1 MKPRLPKT
9 LDSHPRAADLL
20 RGLVLEASPLWEGGE
35 HSASC
40 VEVGEDLVAALR
52 SSVQSGR
59 VIRGF
64 EAAES
69 KLAAEERGL
78 KLAPVGA
85 HPGTTVSGS
94 AAKTGTATASESA
107 TQADGATTSG
117 SASTTGDTM
126 TSESVTRAGGDEAP
140 TRNVRISRLL
150 LLANDGSPRFYRNV
164 DGLLRRHGSRLF
176 ALRLDLDALTL
187 GSLLYGPDRLTRLL
201 LIEHKDAVAAVL
213 LAVATQWERRGS
225 ETP

>member
-1 MKPRLPKT
+1 VVGGRWKRRCPLRVSKLKPRLPKA
-9 LDSHPRAADLL
+9 LDSHPRAEDLL

-52 SSVQSGR
+52 SAVQSAR

-64 EAAES
+64 EAAET

-85 HPGTTVSGS
+85 HPGTTMSVD
-94 AAKTGTATASESA
+94 AAPA
-107 TQADGATTSG
+107 
-117 SASTTGDTM
+117 GDTSRPDDATP
-126 TSESVTRAGGDEAP
+126 TSRDAAP
-140 TRNVRISRLL
+140 ARNVRISRLL

-164 DGLLRRHGSRLF
+164 DGLLRRHGPRLF

-201 LIEHKDAVAAVL
+201 LIEHKDAVAAIL
-213 LAVATQWERRGS
+213 LAVATQWERRGR

>member
-9 LDSHPRAADLL
+9 LDSHPRAEDLL

-52 SSVQSGR
+52 SAVQSGR

-85 HPGTTVSGS
+85 HPGTTVSDD
-94 AAKTGTATASESA
+94 AAP
-107 TQADGATTSG
+107 ADA
-117 SASTTGDTM
+117 ASTSDDATPASRD
-126 TSESVTRAGGDEAP
+126 VAP
-140 TRNVRISRLL
+140 ARNVRISRLL

-187 GSLLYGPDRLTRLL
+187 GGLLYGPDRLTRLL

>member
-9 LDSHPRAADLL
+9 LDSDPRAEDLL

-35 HSASC
+35 HSATY

-52 SSVQSGR
+52 SAVQSGR

-78 KLAPVGA
+78 KLAPIGS
-85 HPGTTVSGS
+85 HPGTTMPEV
-94 AAKTGTATASESA
+94 AAQADGTTTSESA
-107 TQADGATTSG
+107 TPTSG
-117 SASTTGDTM
+117 DA
-126 TSESVTRAGGDEAP
+126 AP
-140 TRNVRISRLL
+140 ARNVRISRLL

-164 DGLLRRHGSRLF
+164 DALLRRHGSRLF
-176 ALRLDLDALTL
+176 ALRLDLDALPL

>member
-9 LDSHPRAADLL
+9 LDSDPRAEDLL

-35 HSASC
+35 HSATH

-52 SSVQSGR
+52 SAVQSGR
-59 VIRGF
+59 MIRGF

-78 KLAPVGA
+78 KLAPIGA
-85 HPGTTVSGS
+85 HPGSTTPEAG
-94 AAKTGTATASESA
+94 AQADGTSSESA
-107 TQADGATTSG
+107 TPT
-117 SASTTGDTM
+117 
-126 TSESVTRAGGDEAP
+126 VGDEAP
-140 TRNVRISRLL
+140 ARNVRISRLL
-150 LLANDGSPRFYRNV
+150 LLANDGSTRFYRNV
-164 DGLLRRHGSRLF
+164 DALLRRHGSRLF

-187 GSLLYGPDRLTRLL
+187 GGLLYGPDRLTRLL
-201 LIEHKDAVAAVL
+201 LLEHKDAVAAVL
-213 LAVATQWERRGS
+213 LAVAAQWERRGS